1 MHSINYKLLFLSV
14 RFCSSISLSR
24 SFRTSEL
31 LGFYGEVVL
40 VKMEELGEM
49 QQEKVDNLSML
60 LKNYETEVIFILFI
74 YIFFHI
80 VSHSLTVFMNSV
92 LKVIIM
98 LSLRCFCRTINR
110 DQDLNSVLIC
120 LYILLCT
127 SVFCFVFLRYQIFF
141 YLLKIF
147 PGSSHIFS
155 LSVYFYSMFIFSVF
169 VPVFIFGIS

>member
-24 SFRTSEL
+24 SFRISEL
-31 LGFYGEVVL
+31 LGSYGEVVL

-110 DQDLNSVLIC
+110 D
-120 LYILLCT
+120 
-127 SVFCFVFLRYQIFF
+127 
-141 YLLKIF
+141 
-147 PGSSHIFS
+147 
-155 LSVYFYSMFIFSVF
+155 
-169 VPVFIFGIS
+169 